1 VFSELRF
8 VFLGKY
14 YWFFIKG
21 FSNENK
27 ECSTLLLITEIIFI
41 FVLMKLIR
49 FLLFQ
54 ISSIYVIVNTVRN
67 FFFDVGVFKS
77 TSFAKPIIAVGNLS
91 VGGTGKTP
99 QIEYLIKL
107 LKDDF
112 KVGVLSRGYGRKTN
126 GFLVADNQSFA
137 EKIGDEPLQFFQK
150 FNKITVAVDEQRV
163 RGIQQLETMN
173 EVVEVIL
180 LDDAFQHRKVT
191 AGFYVVLTKFDE
203 LFSNDFILPTGNL
216 RERRK
221 GVGRAN
227 VVVVTKCP
235 SNLSD
240 IDQKETKQLI
250 ERYFSGP
257 IFFSTIN
264 YSTILKSNA
273 GRDIN
278 TSDLN
283 AYEVLLVTG
292 IANPKPLLEHLS
304 SLNCKFKHV
313 SFSDH
318 HHFTSAEIFD
328 LKQQFELMK
337 SKNKIMLTT
346 EKDFVRLS
354 NSIEELHYLEIETK
368 FINQQNEFDRL
379 ITNYVK
385 STL

>member
-1 VFSELRF
+1 
-8 VFLGKY
+8 
-14 YWFFIKG
+14 
-21 FSNENK
+21 
-27 ECSTLLLITEIIFI
+27 
-41 FVLMKLIR
+41 MKLIR
-49 FLLFQ
+49 LLLFPV
-54 ISSIYVIVNTVRN
+54 SIIYGIVMAVRN
-67 FFFDVGVFKS
+67 FLFDVGAFKS
-77 TSFAKPIIAVGNLS
+77 TTFKKPIIAVGNLS

-107 LKDDF
+107 LKDDYN
-112 KVGVLSRGYGRKTN
+112 VGVLSRGYGRKTK
-126 GFLVADNQSFA
+126 GFLVADSQSLA
-137 EKIGDEPLQFFQK
+137 EEIGDEPLQFFHK
-150 FNKITVAVDEQRV
+150 FDKITVAVDEERV
-163 RGIQQLETMN
+163 RGIQQLETIK
-173 EVVEVIL
+173 EVPEVIL

-221 GVGRAN
+221 GVERAD

-240 IDQKETKQLI
+240 IDQKETKQLV
-250 ERYFSGP
+250 ERYFKGP

-264 YSTILKSNA
+264 YSTTLKSNKEFH
-273 GRDIN
+273 IS

-283 AYEVLLVTG
+283 TYDVLLITG

-318 HHFTSAEIFD
+318 HHFTSEEILD
-328 LKQQFELMK
+328 LKQQFESMK

-368 FINQQNEFDRL
+368 FTNQRNEFDRL
-379 ITNYVK
+379 IANYVK